1 MRSFILLSMRS
12 SGMKSLL
19 VMWCLLVVLINPVAG
34 ALHNESSDDIRE
46 VQVGAI
52 LPLDGSWANV
62 GRDSEVALNLAMD
75 AVNDHLASDHLKIV
89 LHIENSSSDPGK
101 ALQALEKFHA
111 EGIRTVI
118 GPCSSAEAAAVVS
131 YAQENGMLLLSP
143 SSTAGSLA
151 LDDNL
156 FRLVPNDT
164 HQAEALAQLI
174 HRQNFTQVL
183 IVYMNDAYGSGMYAD
198 LKEKSSDPGYG
209 FDIIGAVPYDPAI
222 TAFEPL
228 IEEITTAAEGMQA
241 DSGAIVLIGTGS
253 QGAGIFT
260 AAGVRSPLSEYKW
273 FSGDG
278 VIHEAEVLD
287 TAASAEFAAK
297 TRLEG
302 FTFAC
307 EETLTII
314 PTMLAAG
321 LMSAE
326 LGTAPSPDAL
336 PAWDAIW
343 IIAETYR
350 LDPDADLQDFKSNLR
365 SVCTR
370 NVNVFNQFSE
380 LDENGDIMNAKYA
393 RFQAVKGSTGE
404 IFWNLTGMFIKN
416 KTAGAFITDAEGTL
430 TRESGDVVIGAV
442 LPITGPD
449 AEMGI
454 GAREAIDLALTH
466 ATSYYTKAAGL
477 DIRFVF
483 DIRDSAS
490 DPATTLAQVT
500 ALHEAGVTMMI
511 LGGNS
516 ADLSAAREYCKE
528 HQIIVLGTR
537 STAVTLADADD
548 LIYRLTP
555 DDSNQAKALVRL
567 MEEQGKKHL
576 VILYRDDVYGQGLQE
591 AISELFTGEVDRYPY
606 AVPDTDF
613 SSLVENATAAIEKTG
628 RYEETAVVVIG
639 LAEVVRLLETVEDGP
654 LTSVAWY
661 GTDGIAQSR
670 SLLSSP
676 QAASTAIT
684 TTLTCATYDV
694 AAQHV
699 FSPMY
704 QMVRSDLSRII
715 GEATIGW
722 NEISTYDAAW
732 MAMNAYALTSPD
744 ADTRDLW
751 GVINNPYG
759 TGGITGLYIVN
770 DAQDQSLSLYSFYT
784 VTSPSDQPE
793 WEVTAYYRDVLIARD
808 ELTILT
814 P

>member
-1 MRSFILLSMRS
+1 
-12 SGMKSLL
+12 MKSSDLKSFL
-19 VMWCLLVVLINPVAG
+19 VIWCLLVVLIHPVAG
-34 ALHNESSDDIRE
+34 SLANESSDDIRE

-62 GRDSEVALNLAMD
+62 GRDSEVALNLSMD

-89 LHIENSSSDPGK
+89 LHVENSHSDPKK
-101 ALQALEKFHA
+101 ALQAIQKFHA

-118 GPCSSAEAAAVVS
+118 GPCSSAEAAAVVP
-131 YAQENGMLLLSP
+131 YANENGIVLLSP
-143 SSTAGSLA
+143 SSTAVSLA

-156 FRLVPNDT
+156 FRLAPNDT
-164 HQAEALAQLI
+164 YQAEALAQLI
-174 HRQNFTQVL
+174 RRQNFTQVL
-183 IVYMNDAYGSGMYAD
+183 VVYMDDEYGSGMYAG
-198 LKEKSSDPGYG
+198 LKERSSDPGYG
-209 FDIIGAVPYDPAI
+209 FDIIDAVPYDPAI
-222 TAFEPL
+222 TTYDPL
-228 IEEITTAAEGMQA
+228 IEEITAASEGMQT

-253 QGAGIFT
+253 HGAGIFT
-260 AAGVRSPLSEYKW
+260 AAGIQSPLSEYKW

-278 VIHEAEVLD
+278 IIREAEVLN
-287 TAASAEFAAK
+287 TATSGEFAAK

-307 EETLTII
+307 EETLTIV

-326 LGTAPSPDAL
+326 LGMAPSPDAL

-350 LDPDADLQDFKSNLR
+350 LDPDADLQDFISNMR
-365 SVCTR
+365 SVCKR

-393 RFQAVKGSTGE
+393 RFQAVKSSMGV

-416 KTAGAFITDAEGTL
+416 KTAGAFITDTEGTL
-430 TRESGDVVIGAV
+430 TREFGDVVIGAV

-449 AEMGI
+449 AETGK
-454 GAREAIDLALTH
+454 GAQDAIDLALTQ
-466 ATSYYTKAAGL
+466 ATSYYTKTAGL
-477 DIRFVF
+477 NINFMF

-490 DPATTLAQVT
+490 DPATTLTQVKK
-500 ALHEAGVTMMI
+500 LHEAGVTMML

-516 ADLSAAREYCKE
+516 ADLSAVQQYCKDN
-528 HQIIVLGTR
+528 QIIVLGTR
-537 STAVTLADADD
+537 STAVTLADSDD

-567 MEEQGKKHL
+567 IEAQGKKHL

-591 AISELFTGEVDRYPY
+591 AISEVFTGEVDRYSYPVY
-606 AVPDTDF
+606 ETDF
-613 SSLVENATAAIEKTG
+613 SSLVKIATAAVEKTG

-639 LAEVVRLLETVEDGP
+639 LTEVVRLLETVEDGP
-654 LTSVAWY
+654 LTSVSWY

-670 SLLSSP
+670 NLLSSP
-676 QAASTAIT
+676 HAVSNALKTN
-684 TTLTCATYDV
+684 LTCATFDIY
-694 AAQHV
+694 AQKV
-699 FSPMY
+699 FSPMH
-704 QMVRSDLSRII
+704 QMSVSYLSQAI
-715 GEATIGW
+715 GDTTVGW
-722 NEISTYDAAW
+722 NEISNYDAAW

-744 ADTRDLW
+744 ANSRELW
-751 GVINNPYG
+751 SFINNPYG
-759 TGGITGLYIVN
+759 AGGIAGLYVVN
-770 DAQDQSLSLYSFYT
+770 DAQDQSLSMYSFYT
-784 VTSPSDQPE
+784 VTSPSTKPE

-808 ELTILT
+808 ELIILT